1 MVPVFTG
8 VDVFRYVR
16 RIGWWRRNHL
26 FRSIYYCASLYLLP
40 LTNST
45 NFETIFRLET
55 FSKLSTQIDLR
66 SIPDFFTVALEKRFT
81 ALVLAAPGVDTFS
94 VHQVAVVIIQFHGA
108 IEELANFP
116 QLFGEIRAAHL
127 DIILTHRIPLFR
139 PAAGWR

>member
-1 MVPVFTG
+1 
-8 VDVFRYVR
+8 
-16 RIGWWRRNHL
+16 
-26 FRSIYYCASLYLLP
+26 
-40 LTNST
+40 LTNSA

-55 FSKLSTQIDLR
+55 FRKLSILRIDLR

-94 VHQVAVVIIQFHGA
+94 VHQVAVAIIQFHGA

-127 DIILTHRIPLFR
+127 DVILTHWIPLFH
-139 PAAGWR
+139 PAAAGWR